1 MPLDA
6 NALRVP
12 GGVLAHLAV
21 HPTALE
27 QLSRLPPPSALPM
40 TNATPTW
47 PHNASTTLSFF
58 IGLLLFFPRVVLLIL
73 LVIVSLIL
81 CQLILAGHPRG
92 APLTPTRRALVAS
105 LVRPLIRVLFLIVGI
120 SVRENGVPPSGDARI
135 IVCNH
140 VAGLWEGAFL
150 LWRARVALIVDAANS
165 RAPILSTWLRAF
177 ETAVVSRNAP
187 GGGARTIADAVAGAG
202 PPLGIFPEAVCS
214 SGQTLLA
221 FKSGAFTPLCPVTPV
236 VVRFH
241 VRAGGAD
248 PAYVSVGPHLLAL
261 VSRLLFSCPF
271 SVELEATWLPTV
283 HPPALPPAASDAATR
298 DAVNRFK
305 SQVREDMARGLEV
318 EMSSFSVDDAMLA
331 VAARTA
337 RWDTQFALIDF
348 AKVQALVRVSTRE
361 AAAVVCAFARAGPG
375 DDGRLDAGRFLTL
388 LDALRR
394 EEGPRVESETDAVAR
409 ALIARRLANAI
420 GGPRISLRE
429 AIVGLAVVDGRE
441 VDRTGDDLRLAF
453 AAFFGET
460 CSAEDFR
467 EFGCALQLPADVDVE
482 AAFSI
487 AADPGVGVITN
498 ASARAALTRYEGA
511 VDEYVPLVRAHL
523 LGIKAE
529 CAEAGLLAQ
538 CGARL

>member
-1 MPLDA
+1 LDA
-6 NALRVP
+6 DPSRVP
-12 GGVLAHLAV
+12 GAGVLAH
-21 HPTALE
+21 PALE

-47 PHNASTTLSFF
+47 PHNVSTTLSLF
-58 IGLLLFFPRVVLLIL
+58 IGILLFPLRVVLLITLVAISL
-73 LVIVSLIL
+73 LL
-81 CQLILAGHPRG
+81 CHLILAGHQHG

-120 SVRENGVPPSGDARI
+120 SVRENGVPPSGDARV

-221 FKSGAFTPLCPVTPV
+221 FKSGAFTPLRPVTPV
-236 VVRFH
+236 VVRFR

-248 PAYVSVGPHLLAL
+248 PAYVSVGPRLLTL

-271 SVELEATWLPTV
+271 AVELEATWLPTV

-305 SQVREDMARGLEV
+305 SQVREDMARGLGV
-318 EMSSFSVDDAMLA
+318 GLSSFSVDDAMLA
-331 VAARTA
+331 VAARAA
-337 RWDTQFALIDF
+337 RWDPQFALIDF

-375 DDGRLDAGRFLTL
+375 GDGRLDADRFGAL
-388 LDALRR
+388 LDSLRR
-394 EEGPRVESETDAVAR
+394 EEVVPRVESETDSVSR

-441 VDRTGDDLRLAF
+441 VDRTGDDCRLAF
-453 AAFFGET
+453 AALFGDT

-467 EFGCALQLPADVDVE
+467 EFGRALSLPADVDVD

-511 VDEYVPLVRAHL
+511 VDAYAPLVRAHL

-529 CAEAGLLAQ
+529 CAGAGLLAQ
-538 CGARL
+538 WGARL